1 MNTIKRSG
9 FTLLELSIVILV
21 IAGMV
26 VAVASSN
33 ELLRKSRLANARS
46 LTQQSIV
53 NDLSDDLIAWF
64 ETSLESSFL
73 DNEHKIDGTKI
84 TKWFDNNKNVNQKN
98 IATSPTTVANQPT
111 YISRAFYDAIPGV
124 RFDGADYMDFN
135 GSGLINSAYTI
146 FVVEQRT
153 SNKTQNFFI
162 GGISGLLNQNLVLGY
177 RSNTVST
184 QAHHS
189 NDMDITV
196 PGYSTPMPSLHTFI
210 FNNNIGK
217 KYVFSSGS
225 YKTSKILNSSSHL
238 NPITSYNNSRIGFY
252 SNAGSTT
259 SYYIGDLA
267 EIIIFKR
274 SLKTEEVNAI
284 RNYLGSKYGIP
295 VS

>member
-1 MNTIKRSG
+1 MHNNTRTG

-26 VAVASSN
+26 VAITSSK
-33 ELLRKSRLANARS
+33 EVLKKSRLANARN
-46 LTQQSIV
+46 LTQQSVV
-53 NDLSDDLIAWF
+53 NNLSDDLIAWF

-73 DNEHKIDGTKI
+73 SNEQKSDGVKI

-98 IATSPTTVANQPT
+98 IATSPSSSVNQPI

-124 RFDGADYMDFN
+124 RFDGANYMNFD
-135 GSGLINSAYTI
+135 GSKLIKSSYTI
-146 FVVEQRT
+146 FVVEQRA
-153 SNKTQNFFI
+153 SNKGSNFFL
-162 GGISGLLNQNLVLGY
+162 GGSSGVTNQNLILGY
-177 RSNTVST
+177 KSDTVST
-184 QAHHS
+184 QAHYA
-189 NDMDITV
+189 NDLNINVT
-196 PGYSTPMPSLHTFI
+196 GYTSPTPAIHTFLY
-210 FNNNIGK
+210 NNLIGK
-217 KYVFSSGS
+217 KYNISSNYVANGS
-225 YKTSKILNSSSHL
+225 
-238 NPITSYNNSRIGFY
+238 NNSPTNLQPLTSFNNPRIANY
-252 SNAGSTT
+252 SHTN

>member
-1 MNTIKRSG
+1 MNNKIRNG

-26 VAVASSN
+26 VAITSSK
-33 ELLRKSRLANARS
+33 EVLKKSRLANARN

-53 NDLSDDLIAWF
+53 NNLSDDLIAWF

-73 DNEHKIDGTKI
+73 ADEQKNDGFNI

-153 SNKTQNFFI
+153 SNKTENYFI
-162 GGISGLLNQNLVLGY
+162 GGNASIKNQNLHIGY
-177 RSNTVST
+177 RSNNTIT
-184 QAHHS
+184 QAHYL
-189 NDMDITV
+189 NDLDINVASYTS
-196 PGYSTPMPSLHTFI
+196 PTPAIHTFLY
-210 FNNNIGK
+210 NNLIGK
-217 KYVFSSGS
+217 KYNISSNYVASGS
-225 YKTSKILNSSSHL
+225 SNSSANL
-238 NPITSYNNSRIGFY
+238 QPLTSYNNPRIANY
-252 SNAGSTT
+252 SHTNSF
-259 SYYIGDLA
+259 YIGDLA

-295 VS
+295 LS